1 MKVNVSSEGSDRVK
15 ADLLAFAV
23 YEGSGISKDLQK
35 IDSSLGSAISKA
47 IKLKRFSGKCGETY
61 MFQTYGKLSVECI
74 LLIGMGKKE
83 EFELDHVRKYAG
95 ASICSA
101 KVMKAKSL
109 AISMPSCKE
118 KVSDVS
124 HALAEGCVLADYV
137 FDDYLTKT
145 ETENNLAVSILSGD
159 KKSTDYGVLVAESIN
174 YTRKLQNFPPAVVT
188 PAYLASEAQRMG
200 KELKLKVSVLGNKEL
215 EKKGMN
221 GILAVG
227 KGSVNEPRLIQL
239 DYNGGK
245 TGEKP
250 VILVGKGITFDTGG
264 ISIKPS
270 RAMDEMKFDMS
281 GAAAVLGIM
290 RIAAKS
296 GLKKNLIGLM
306 ACAENRPSS
315 SAYLPGDI
323 IKTYNKK
330 TIEVLNTDAEGRV
343 VLSDALGYAA
353 EMKSEIIVDIA
364 TLTGSVVVAL
374 GSTYSG
380 MVGNS
385 QRHMDLMRKAGEKT
399 GDKVWQMPLHEDY
412 REMVKSK
419 IADVKNI
426 GSGKGEAGSLSAAAF
441 LEAFVGDSKW
451 IHLDIAGTA
460 WTTEPKPYFGLGGTG
475 AGVHVISEFLRT
487 L

>member
-1 MKVNVSSEGSDRVK
+1 MKLKVAGESLGK
-15 ADLLAFAV
+15 AKAEVLTFAV
-23 YEGSGISKDLQK
+23 FEGVGLPKELQK
-35 IDSSLGSAISKA
+35 IDSSLGSTISKI
-47 IKLKRFSGKCGETY
+47 IKLKKFSGKRGETY
-61 MFQTYGKLSVECI
+61 VFQTYGKIAAESL
-74 LLIGMGKKE
+74 LLIGVGKKE
-83 EFELDHVRKYAG
+83 EFELDHVRNYGGLAVK
-95 ASICSA
+95 SA
-101 KVMKAKSL
+101 KALKAESL
-109 AISMPSCKE
+109 AISIPSCKE
-118 KVSDVS
+118 KLSDVS
-124 HALAEGCVLADYV
+124 HALAEACVLADYV
-137 FDDYLTKT
+137 FDDYVTK
-145 ETENNLAVSILSGD
+145 EDIEKSLAVSILSGD
-159 KKSTDYGVLVAESIN
+159 KNSVDYGLLVAESIN
-174 YTRKLQNFPPAVVT
+174 YTRQLQNFPPAVVT

-200 KELKLKVSVLGNKEL
+200 KELKLKVSVLGKKEL

-227 KGSVNEPRLIQL
+227 RGSVNEPRLIQL

-245 TGEKP
+245 KGEKP

-270 RAMDEMKFDMS
+270 RALDEMKFDMS
-281 GAAAVLGIM
+281 GAAAILGII

-296 GLKKNLIGLM
+296 GLKRNLIGLM
-306 ACAENRPSS
+306 ACAENRPSA

-323 IKTYNKK
+323 IKSYNKK
-330 TIEVLNTDAEGRV
+330 TIEVLNTDAEGRI

-353 EMKSEIIVDIA
+353 EMKSEIIIDIA
-364 TLTGSVVVAL
+364 TLTGAVVVAL

-385 QRHMDLMRKAGEKT
+385 QKHMDTMKKAGERT
-399 GDKVWQMPLHEDY
+399 GDKVWQMPIHEDY

-441 LEAFVGDSKW
+441 LEAFVGESKW
-451 IHLDIAGTA
+451 VHLDIAGTA